1 MKQLN
6 DQKRRWK
13 YKCMYLET
21 NLTWDGV
28 SNEFNTFVTDV
39 DTVVFLSEFD
49 SKEFQMFLY
58 QIPWYLSARC
68 PIKDKHGHII
78 GMEEYKTETACNV
91 TRDTWKNNLLIHEN
105 GKLISR
111 KRGILNDKDLQWV
124 LLANHTQCN
133 PWVRRQ
139 VNAAKKQKI
148 DHLYIVLSVG
158 DGSHSATGVL
168 HFSNLSEIPKA
179 EIYFAKDLEYAMHYI
194 FHDYRKIQPIDVEE
208 RLRHRVEHMH
218 CLDNLID
225 DHFVPDNKIREIREE
240 INARGKKAGK

>member
-28 SNEFNTFVTDV
+28 SDEFNTFVTDV

-78 GMEEYKTETACNV
+78 GIDEHKIETKYDV
-91 TRDTWKNNLLIHEN
+91 TRDTWKTHLLIHEN

-111 KRGILNDKDLQWV
+111 KRGIVNDKDLQWIF
-124 LLANHTQCN
+124 LANHTQCN
-133 PWVRRQ
+133 PWIKKQ
-139 VNAAKKQKI
+139 VNAAKKQNI
-148 DHLYIVLSVG
+148 DHLYIFISVG
-158 DGSHSATGVL
+158 DGSHVATGVL
-168 HFSNLSEIPKA
+168 HFSNLSELPKA
-179 EIYFAKDLEYAMHYI
+179 EIYFAKDNEYAMHYI
-194 FHDYRKIQPIDVEE
+194 FHDYRRIQPRDVEE
-208 RLRHRVEHMH
+208 RIRHRVDSMHLLNHM
-218 CLDNLID
+218 IY
-225 DHFVPDNKIREIREE
+225 DHFVPEKGVIKIRKEIY
-240 INARGKKAGK
+240 ARYEKAGK